1 MKKIFLLPLL
11 ACFIL
16 SGAQEKKFTL
26 LHTSDEHSTFL
37 PLPLT
42 DYQPGTANPA
52 LGGFARLATKVRQIK
67 EAKGDEP
74 VLLLSSGD
82 IMGGSA
88 FAWLILQQKSYEAAL
103 MQHIGY
109 NAFTIGNHEFD
120 YGPDILSDYL
130 ARVGYGEN
138 ASDGMALIASNLD
151 IPSSHPLNKT
161 AIQPNKIFTLSNGL
175 KIGVFGIL
183 GASAYSL
190 APYAP
195 PVKISDQFAACKK
208 QVAELKKAGADV
220 IVLLS
225 HSGIKEDREMAKKVK
240 GIDVILGGH
249 DHISTA
255 TPEIVNNIII
265 VHPDYYLRHL
275 GKLELSYDTQTKKV
289 SMLNKDYLL
298 PLDHQ
303 VPEDSTVAAMIS
315 AYTDSLN
322 MFINSYTQGRFTDV
336 RKNIIKS
343 TFPLV
348 KEKEYVETPVG
359 NFVADAMRLVGGEV
373 TGDKVDFA
381 FQGNGVIRADV
392 IPGVMEWSK
401 GNFSLF
407 DLLTIVGL
415 GSGPDKSAGYP
426 MISVYLTEKEIFNVL
441 EVTSMLSQVYGDNFF
456 LQVSGLKYRVDPGKS
471 MWMKIPYL
479 NMPIPA
485 TMAVKEIQLFRG
497 EGIQPDDGYF
507 EALDRKGERL
517 YHVVTDYYLAAF
529 LPMVGEVLPKLTIT
543 FKNREGEIV
552 ELDDCIIK
560 VEGKEF
566 KVWEAVSRFAA
577 DLGEMPDVYRQKQNR
592 IQEERGIPLVVWTIT
607 GLVILTGLIIFAIRA
622 LIKRKRKGSQDQK

>member
-1 MKKIFLLPLL
+1 MKKLVLLPLL
-11 ACFIL
+11 LCCIL
-16 SGAQEKKFTL
+16 SASAQVRKFTI

-42 DYQPGTANPA
+42 DYRPGTANPA

-67 EAKGDEP
+67 EEKGDEP

-103 MQHIGY
+103 MQYIGY

-120 YGPDILSDYL
+120 YGPDVLADYL
-130 ARVGYGEN
+130 LRAGYDQSAPN
-138 ASDGMALIASNLD
+138 GMALIASNLD
-151 IPSSHPLNKT
+151 IPSGHPLKKA
-161 AIQPNKIFTLSNGL
+161 AIQANKIIPLSNGL

-195 PVKISDQFAACKK
+195 PVKISDQFDACQT

-225 HSGIKEDREMAKKVK
+225 HSGIKEDREMAKKIK
-240 GIDVILGGH
+240 GIDIILGGH
-249 DHISTA
+249 DHIN
-255 TPEIVNNIII
+255 TPEPEKVNNTII

-275 GKLELSYDTQTKKV
+275 GKLELSHDGQTQKV
-289 SMLNKDYLL
+289 SLLNGNYLL
-298 PLDHQ
+298 PLDHK
-303 VPEDSTVAAMIS
+303 VTEDSTVAAMIA

-322 MFINSYTQGRFTDV
+322 MFISSYTKGRFTDV
-336 RKNIIKS
+336 SNSIIKS
-343 TFPLV
+343 NFPLV
-348 KEKEYVETPVG
+348 KDREYVETPVG

-373 TGDKVDFA
+373 TGEKVDFA

-415 GSGPDKSAGYP
+415 GSGPDKTAGYP
-426 MISVYLTEKEIFNVL
+426 MISVFLTEKEIFNVL

-456 LQVSGLKYRVDPGKS
+456 LQVSGLKYKVDPGKS
-471 MWMKIPYL
+471 MWMKVPYL

-485 TMAVKEIQLFRG
+485 TMAVKEIQLYRG
-497 EGIQPDDGYF
+497 EGIQPDEGFY
-507 EALDRKGERL
+507 EKLDRNGERL

-543 FKNREGEIV
+543 FKNRDGKV
-552 ELDDCIIK
+552 VQLDDCIIRQ
-560 VEGKEF
+560 EGREF

-577 DLGEMPDVYRQKQNR
+577 DLQEMPDVYRQTQNR

-607 GLVILTGLIIFAIRA
+607 GLIVLLVVIIAAIRI
-622 LIKRKRKGSQDQK
+622 LIKRKRGNQ